1 MKRRD
6 FIRAGSLLTAGAAL
20 SLHTSAISNVFADK
34 VYKVGILGY
43 GDRGSG
49 LHGIMNQLPDKF
61 QVAAVCDTLPFRLD
75 NARTKWSGKKINYYS
90 DYLQMLDQKDLDII
104 LVSTPLNGHFE
115 HGKASLDAGKHLYLE
130 KTMTYSANEAI
141 QLAEISRNTPKQV
154 VQVGHQYRYSP
165 LYFKV
170 KEMIN
175 SGYLGKVTQ
184 VDARWDRNHDWRRAV
199 RSPELERLINWRMY
213 REYSGGLAA
222 ELLSHQMDFIHWAFD
237 CVPST
242 VYGTGGIDH
251 FDDGRE
257 TFDNVQINLRYADE
271 GMIGSFGATCS
282 NKHEGYHF
290 KIKGTKGMVSLLMDD
305 GVFYPEEETR
315 AELEEVDGV
324 SGATKLVWAD
334 DKKGIKL
341 VDKKPKDGSFYALED
356 FYRCLQEKSLPH
368 SNVYNGGQTAIA
380 VALANQSLY
389 NGTVESWEEKFKLSI

>member
-6 FIRAGSLLTAGAAL
+6 FIRTGSLLAGSAL
-20 SLHTSAISNVFADK
+20 TLPVTGFGSIFGDR

-49 LHGIMNQLPDKF
+49 LHNILNQLPEKF
-61 QVAAVCDTLPFRLD
+61 KVTAVCDTLDFRLD
-75 NARTKWSGKKINYYS
+75 NAKKKWSGKKINYYS
-90 DYLQMLDQKDLDII
+90 DYLKMLEEKDLDIVV
-104 LVSTPLNGHFE
+104 VSTPLNGHFE
-115 HGKASLDAGKHLYLE
+115 QGKATIEAGKHLYIE
-130 KTMTYSANEAI
+130 KTMTFTADQAL
-141 QLAEISRNTPKQV
+141 QLAAIAKRHPKQV

-175 SGYLGKVTQ
+175 NGYLGKVTQ
-184 VDARWDRNHDWRRAV
+184 VDARWDRNHNWRRAV
-199 RSPELERLINWRMY
+199 HSPELERLINWRMY

-251 FDDGRE
+251 FKDGRE
-257 TFDNVQINLRYADE
+257 TFDNIQVSLRYADE

-290 KIKGTKGMVSLLMDD
+290 KIKGTKGMVSLLMDE
-305 GVFYPEEETR
+305 GIFYPEEESR
-315 AELEEVDGV
+315 AELEQIDGV

-334 DKKGIKL
+334 DRGGVKILDNKT
-341 VDKKPKDGSFYALED
+341 KDGSIYAMED
-356 FYRCLQEKSLPH
+356 FYRCLQENSLPH
-368 SNVYNGGQTAIA
+368 SNVYNGGRTAIA
-380 VALANQSLY
+380 VALANKSLQ
-389 NGTVESWEEKFKLSI
+389 NNTVENWMDNYSL